1 MHLGLCTS
9 EFNPFRLFVT
19 PYSYWTVILTVY
31 NLPSEMFMRLEF
43 MFLSMVTPSRN
54 TLGWNIDVCLHS
66 LIDEFK

>member
-1 MHLGLCTS
+1 
-9 EFNPFRLFVT
+9 
-19 PYSYWTVILTVY
+19 VILTVY